1 VGQGELAVTPLQNVF
16 GARVFTLNN
25 GNLPLAEGAIEQL
38 SGADELISMRSRATS
53 ARTFTMI
60 KQMQAAAE
68 ARYQETIRQL
78 ETSLSDTQQK
88 LGELQQ
94 GKEKE
99 GQQRFI
105 LSPEQQQEIEK
116 FRKTEANL
124 KSQLKDERRKLRAE
138 IDSLENR
145 LKWLNIAAMPAIVAF
160 SGLFLA
166 IGRRQSR
173 AAR

>member
-1 VGQGELAVTPLQNVF
+1 
-16 GARVFTLNN
+16 
-25 GNLPLAEGAIEQL
+25 
-38 SGADELISMRSRATS
+38 MRSRATS
-53 ARTFTMI
+53 VRAFTMI

-78 ETSLSDTQQK
+78 ETSLADTQQK
-88 LGELQQ
+88 LGQLQQ
-94 GKEKE
+94 GKEGE
-99 GQQRFI
+99 QRFI
-105 LSPEQQQEIEK
+105 LSPEQQREIEN

-124 KSQLKDERRKLRAE
+124 KSQLKDERRKLRSE
-138 IDSLENR
+138 IDSLETR